1 MRLIVLIA
9 VFSVV
14 APFVAHGTSGQK
26 NSQSSAFSERLS
38 GSEKTAQALDRLT
51 FGPRPGDSDEV
62 ERIGL
67 RKWVEWQLHPERI
80 AENALLVSKLKPY
93 ASLGMGPRDIFSHY
107 PAPQLI
113 REIAEGRQAPPSDS
127 DLRLVTDQLVARY
140 LQKQAQSSNGA
151 APGEENADF
160 APVPLSALL
169 SSAQMEVLEH
179 GRPEDKRTLLASIAP
194 DRQLKFA
201 CALRPGQRRALLP
214 LAPVPLQRNLLLSLS
229 PQQVVLTDLASAKI
243 LRAIYSERQ
252 LEEEM
257 VDFWFNHFNI
267 YFNKGADRYLTTGY
281 EREAIRPHAFGKFY
295 DLLLATA
302 KSPAMLFYLD
312 NAESAAPNAPQ
323 PFARNPQNQRKR
335 GLNENYGRE
344 LMELHTLGVN
354 GGYTQRDVI
363 EVARCFT
370 GWTISPP
377 RKGGEFRFNPR
388 LHDFG
393 PKVVLGHVIHAGG
406 GMSDGL
412 EVLKILANSPATA
425 HHISLEL
432 ATRFVADNPPP
443 ALVERMTTTYLRTHG
458 DIRAVLETM
467 IFSPEFFSKGAY
479 RAKVKTPFEMIVSA
493 VRASGA
499 DVESPLALDRQIAQ
513 LGEPLYLKIEPT
525 GYSNANAEW
534 VNTASLLGR
543 MNFALALSKN
553 HVPGISLPVNGGEQ
567 LAATLGSPDF
577 QRR

>member
-1 MRLIVLIA
+1 MRLVALIA
-9 VFSVV
+9 GCSVV
-14 APFVAHGTSGQK
+14 APFMAHGIAGQK
-26 NSQSSAFSERLS
+26 NSQYGAFSERLS
-38 GSEKTAQALDRLT
+38 GSERAAQALDRLT
-51 FGPRPGDSDEV
+51 FGPRPGDAEEV

-67 RKWVEWQLHPERI
+67 RKWVEWQLHPEQI
-80 AENALLVSKLKPY
+80 AENAALVSKLKPY
-93 ASLGMGPRDIFSHY
+93 ASLSMKPRDLFLHY
-107 PAPQLI
+107 PSPQFI
-113 REIAEGRQAPPSDS
+113 REIAEGRQAPPADPEARAVA
-127 DLRLVTDQLVARY
+127 DELVARY
-140 LQKQAQSSNGA
+140 LRKQDNSSSTASMEAGA
-151 APGEENADF
+151 EGAPLT
-160 APVPLSALL
+160 PLSALL
-169 SSAQMEVLEH
+169 SSTQIETLER
-179 GRPEDKRTLLASIAP
+179 GKPDDKRNVLNSISAG
-194 DRQLKFA
+194 RQLEFTL
-201 CALRPGQRRALLP
+201 ALRPGQRKALLP
-214 LAPVPLQRNLLLSLS
+214 LAPVPLQRKLLLSLS
-229 PQQVVLTDLASAKI
+229 PQQVILTDLASARI
-243 LRAIYSERQ
+243 LRAVYSERQ
-252 LEEEM
+252 LQEEM

-267 YFNKGADRYLTTGY
+267 YFNKGAERYLVTGY
-281 EREAIRPHAFGKFY
+281 EREVIRPHVFGKFY

-312 NAESAAPNAPQ
+312 NAESVAPNALPR
-323 PFARNPQNQRKR
+323 FARNAAKPVRR

-354 GGYTQRDVI
+354 GGYTQRDII

-377 RKGGEFRFNPR
+377 RRGGEFRFNPR

-393 PKVVLGHVIHAGG
+393 PKTVLGHVIHAGG

-443 ALVERMTTTYLRTHG
+443 PLVERMTATYLRTRG

-479 RAKVKTPFEMIVSA
+479 RAKVKTPFEMTVSA

-499 DVESPLALDRQIAQ
+499 DVESPLGLDRQIAQ

-525 GYSNANAEW
+525 GYSNNNAEW
-534 VNTASLLGR
+534 MNTASLLGR

-553 HVPGISLPVNGGEQ
+553 HIPGVFLPVTGGEQ
-567 LAATLGSPDF
+567 LAATFGSPAF
-577 QRR
+577 QRH

>member
-1 MRLIVLIA
+1 MAFMRLAIFIA
-9 VFSVV
+9 ICSMVV
-14 APFVAHGTSGQK
+14 PFAAHGTAGQK
-26 NSQSSAFSERLS
+26 SSQSSAFSERLS
-38 GSEKTAQALDRLT
+38 GSEKIAQALDRLT
-51 FGPRPGDSDEV
+51 FGPRPGDSEEV
-62 ERIGL
+62 QRIGL

-93 ASLGMGPRDIFSHY
+93 ASLSMKPRDLFLDY
-107 PAPQLI
+107 PSP
-113 REIAEGRQAPPSDS
+113 REVR
-127 DLRLVTDQLVARY
+127 
-140 LQKQAQSSNGA
+140 
-151 APGEENADF
+151 
-160 APVPLSALL
+160 
-169 SSAQMEVLEH
+169 
-179 GRPEDKRTLLASIAP
+179 
-194 DRQLKFA
+194 
-201 CALRPGQRRALLP
+201 
-214 LAPVPLQRNLLLSLS
+214 
-229 PQQVVLTDLASAKI
+229 TDLASAKI

-252 LEEEM
+252 LQEEM

-281 EREAIRPHAFGKFY
+281 EREAIRPHVFGKFY

-312 NAESAAPNAPQ
+312 NAESVAPNSQ
-323 PFARNPQNQRKR
+323 RLYARNARKQEKR

-344 LMELHTLGVN
+344 LMELHTLGVT

-377 RKGGEFRFNPR
+377 RRGGEFRFNPR

-393 PKVVLGHVIHAGG
+393 PKIVLGHAIHAGG
-406 GMSDGL
+406 DMSDGL

-425 HHISLEL
+425 RHISLEL

-443 ALVERMTTTYLRTHG
+443 ALVERMTATHLRTHG

-479 RAKVKTPFEMIVSA
+479 RAKVKTPFEMVVSA

-499 DVESPLALDRQIAQ
+499 DIESPLALDRQIAR

-525 GYSNANAEW
+525 GYSNNNAEW
-534 VNTASLLGR
+534 MNTASLLGR
-543 MNFALALSKN
+543 MNFALALAKN
-553 HVPGISLPVNGGEQ
+553 HIPGVSLPANGGEQ
-567 LAATLGSPDF
+567 LAATLGSPGF
-577 QRR
+577 QRH

>member
-26 NSQSSAFSERLS
+26 NSQPSAFSERLS

-51 FGPRPGDSDEV
+51 FGPRPGDSNEV

-169 SSAQMEVLEH
+169 SSAQIEALEH

-214 LAPVPLQRNLLLSLS
+214 LAPVLLQRNLLLSLS